1 MEGIELASG
10 VVFDATDEEGRII
23 HTITGECLA
32 LDRIATI
39 LLQACLLQ
47 ASRDEALAY
56 VQARIDASNE
66 QVEEGLQA
74 VIHQL
79 LACGVICQRTSV
91 LWVSDSHAALS
102 ESCLPCGNRELSA
115 LSDVGVQ
122 PNLFHAVPA
131 SRRSNADNWEVFLT
145 GTRVNS
151 SLPAISLLI
160 RLYAMGY
167 MILVLMLLFI
177 FRVAICGLSFVQ
189 GQKGASWF
197 RQREWSSVCRVLSCV
212 SRYRLATTLHT
223 VDKET
228 MIRLAHRELAS
239 CHVFIR
245 LFAPVGRCLVR
256 SAALCAYLMAIGLP
270 AQLVIGRAQFSLS
283 PSFDFHAWVEI
294 AGTVVNDLEE
304 LTTGYTVLQRVP

>member
-10 VVFDATDEEGRII
+10 VVFDVTDEEGRII
-23 HTITGECLA
+23 QTISGECLA

-47 ASRDEALAY
+47 ASRDDALAY
-56 VQARIDASNE
+56 VQARVDASAE

-74 VIHQL
+74 VMHQL
-79 LACGVICQRTSV
+79 LACGVICQRTSA
-91 LWVSDSHAALS
+91 LWVSDSHTALS
-102 ESCLPCGNRELSA
+102 ESCLPHGDRVLSA

-122 PNLFHAVPA
+122 PNLFHGGSP
-131 SRRSNADNWEVFLT
+131 SRRSNADKWELFLT
-145 GTRVNS
+145 GMRVNS
-151 SLPAISLLI
+151 PLPCISLII
-160 RLYAMGY
+160 RLYAMIY
-167 MILVLMLLFI
+167 VILVLMLLFG

-189 GQKGASWF
+189 GQKRATWF
-197 RQREWSSVCRVLSCV
+197 QQREWSSVCRVLSCI
-212 SRYRLATTLHT
+212 SRHGLATTLRT

-228 MIRLAHRELAS
+228 MIRLAHRELAF

-270 AQLVIGRAQFSLS
+270 AQLVIGRPQFGLS